1 MDDSLRSQQTLDTA
15 ASDHLGPAR
24 PRTTTSVPTPA
35 PAPARLHCPRRG
47 RMGLV
52 QPVDHLIITNSK
64 GMVPTHPCFP
74 PLHPFFSPRTR
85 RVPCRA
91 ATPRTSGP
99 RRTQLPLSVAGW
111 CDATPKYPGLAPT
124 RRIACV
130 VLAHN
135 SPPIPR
141 PMRTAA
147 VVAGR
152 EGRTAGHETTA
163 HGGNLFHACTSR
175 RNRNC
180 FDVSAS
186 RSAML
191 LTPLERRRARHG
203 NTTEHTPVASARSSS
218 RPLQDS
224 IFHRAGCTLS
234 LFASTYSYYIHN
246 S

>member
-64 GMVPTHPCFP
+64 GMVPTHPCFS
-74 PLHPFFSPRTR
+74 PLHPFFSHGRDGCRAVPRRHVRPVHAEPSSRCLLLAGATR
-85 RVPCRA
+85 RRNI
-91 ATPRTSGP
+91 
-99 RRTQLPLSVAGW
+99 
-111 CDATPKYPGLAPT
+111 LAPT

-135 SPPIPR
+135 SPVRFTPHPAR

-163 HGGNLFHACTSR
+163 HGGNLFHAYTSR

-180 FDVSAS
+180 FGVSAS
-186 RSAML
+186 RSATL

-203 NTTEHTPVASARSSS
+203 NRNRTEHTPRS
-218 RPLQDS
+218 
-224 IFHRAGCTLS
+224 
-234 LFASTYSYYIHN
+234 
-246 S
+246 

>member
-64 GMVPTHPCFP
+64 GMVPTHPCFS
-74 PLHPFFSPRTR
+74 PLHPFFFPRTR

-111 CDATPKYPGLAPT
+111 CDATPKYPDPDPTHRVRRARAQLTPHPAPH
-124 RRIACV
+124 
-130 VLAHN
+130 AHC
-135 SPPIPR
+135 SC
-141 PMRTAA
+141 
-147 VVAGR
+147 G
-152 EGRTAGHETTA
+152 GRTRGA
-163 HGGNLFHACTSR
+163 HGRARDDRPRGNLFHAYTSR

-180 FDVSAS
+180 FGVSAS

-203 NTTEHTPVASARSSS
+203 NRTEQNRTYPRS
-218 RPLQDS
+218 
-224 IFHRAGCTLS
+224 
-234 LFASTYSYYIHN
+234 
-246 S
+246 